1 MVMVMTITVLVMMS
15 SFLVITITPEHGVHL
30 IHDEHAQ

>member
-1 MVMVMTITVLVMMS
+1 VFVVMMMMMMMMMS
-15 SFLVITITPEHGVHL
+15 LFLVTSATPEHGVHL

>member
-1 MVMVMTITVLVMMS
+1 VFVVMMMLMMMMS
-15 SFLVITITPEHGVHL
+15 LFLATSATPEHGVHL

>member
-1 MVMVMTITVLVMMS
+1 MMMMMMS
-15 SFLVITITPEHGVHL
+15 LFLVTSATPEHGVHL